1 MPHYESSGDFVVEDN
16 SVIIKTKQMGYNTD
30 WNGQLRTN
38 RPFTTQELKEWE
50 GITDERHDS
59 EFEFG
64 DQRRE
69 FPSIWCGFEIK
80 NYNDDSGTYGVFRC
94 MGYEK
99 TYQGKEWTIFFLKKL
114 IKWSKTKDI
123 YAEGELEWKG
133 DDGDNDMGRLVVER
147 AAEEI
152 GYPPEEKML
161 IMHIETVDFK
171 YRREKTA
178 YVFKDAHKIYTDL

>member
-1 MPHYESSGDFVVEDN
+1 
-16 SVIIKTKQMGYNTD
+16 MGYNTD
-30 WNGQLRTN
+30 WYGELKTN
-38 RPFTTQELKEWE
+38 REFTIEELNEWNE
-50 GITDERHDS
+50 IVDNAHPS
-59 EFEFG
+59 EYMY
-64 DQRRE
+64 DDDKRE
-69 FPSIWCGFEIK
+69 FPSIHCGFEIINK
-80 NYNDDSGTYGVFRC
+80 HDFKGKKPVGKHGVFRW

-178 YVFKDAHKIYTDL
+178 YVFKDAHKIDTDLKGIKYPHFTKGR

>member
-1 MPHYESSGDFVVEDN
+1 MGAKAKKDSFNNTFV
-16 SVIIKTKQMGYNTD
+16 S
-30 WNGQLRTN
+30 
-38 RPFTTQELKEWE
+38 F
-50 GITDERHDS
+50 
-59 EFEFG
+59 
-64 DQRRE
+64 
-69 FPSIWCGFEIK
+69 
-80 NYNDDSGTYGVFRC
+80 
-94 MGYEK
+94 
-99 TYQGKEWTIFFLKKL
+99 KL

-161 IMHIETVDFK
+161 MMHIETVDFK

-178 YVFKDAHKIYTDL
+178 YVFKDAHRIDTDLKGFTKVINKQYNNKAHYYIV